1 MNSNIFN
8 EVNSQPKADIAI
20 CSKCG
25 WRGPVSECNVAQQ
38 GDWEYGY
45 YEVHEC
51 PVCEDGGCIDNYSY
65 SPELVKKY
73 NDWF

>member
-25 WRGPVSECNVAQQ
+25 WRGPVSECNVAQ
-38 GDWEYGY
+38 
-45 YEVHEC
+45 
-51 PVCEDGGCIDNYSY
+51 
-65 SPELVKKY
+65 
-73 NDWF
+73 